1 VRGLEPVETGGLE
14 PRRDPQILSEPIKKA
29 RPPGAK
35 IRRPGSNCRT
45 IRRSLDLK
53 APEHQAR
60 EQVRRSG
67 PKSRSGK
74 SAVSPLVSHG
84 LLANRRFRAANFSEN
99 LSRHLDC
106 CLSG

>member
-67 PKSRSGK
+67 PEVWMWELSRGQ
-74 SAVSPLVSHG
+74 LMSHG
-84 LLANRRFRAANFSEN
+84 QSGTCPTTDRLL
-99 LSRHLDC
+99 
-106 CLSG
+106 